1 MPIDNRELIQA
12 ISVIADERNVRVA
25 VKQCGKGAAICA
37 AGSFVGG
44 MLLGPLGLAIGGAAG
59 GLAAYKATQG
69 SFRPLGEVLM
79 NDLTDT
85 QKECLVNHVTK
96 AVERIHPTD
105 LVMLLPLIL
114 NNAAIQEAVF
124 KTVFSFVRNELR
136 LEIVD

>member
-1 MPIDNRELIQA
+1 MFAQLTNFPSL
-12 ISVIADERNVRVA
+12 S
-25 VKQCGKGAAICA
+25 
-37 AGSFVGG
+37 
-44 MLLGPLGLAIGGAAG
+44 LLFI
-59 GLAAYKATQG
+59 G

-85 QKECLVNHVTK
+85 QKERLVNHVTK
-96 AVERIHPTD
+96 AIERIHPSD

-136 LEIVD
+136 LEIID